1 MLYAFELSGEHDSL
15 PVMEAYACM
24 EMARLDFKEQEI
36 LDQCLVVD
44 INGTANEIEPRLLYV
59 AQRLAM
65 SHHIVRVAGMCD
77 TSAETILKMA
87 EEIDY
92 SNHITTGQTFVV
104 RARKIKHYCDFERE
118 LIEGHVGG
126 RIFRKGFRANLKAP
140 DVKFRLILGEKC
152 VFGPIVASVD
162 RSAYEERLPHKK
174 PFFYPGVLM
183 PRVARALVNISRV
196 KADEVLF
203 DPFCG
208 TAGILVEGAMIGA
221 HVIGIEVRSMIASG
235 AQMNLHLFGGHYNII
250 TGDACMVPLK
260 NECVDAIVTDPPY
273 GRSAAIRAESL
284 NHLYA
289 DSFREMYRLLRKGK
303 LAVVVSEME
312 ITKFAEDAGFKII
325 DEYSQRVHRSLT
337 RRITLLRKNR

>member
-15 PVMEAYACM
+15 PIMEAYACM
-24 EMARLDFKEQEI
+24 EIEGLDFKEQEI

-44 INGTANEIEPRLLYV
+44 INGTVDEIEPRLLHV
-59 AQRLAM
+59 AKRLAM
-65 SHHIVRVAGMCD
+65 SHHIVRVAGMCE
-77 TSAETILKMA
+77 TSPDTILKMA
-87 EEIDY
+87 EDIDY
-92 SNHITTGQTFVV
+92 SNHIATGQTFVV
-104 RARKIKHYCDFERE
+104 RARKIKHYCEFERE
-118 LIEGHVGG
+118 FIEGYVGG
-126 RIFRKGFRANLKAP
+126 RIFRKGFRANLKTP
-140 DVKFRLILGEKC
+140 DVQFRLILGEKC
-152 VFGPIVASVD
+152 VFGPIVISVD

-235 AQMNLHLFGGHYNII
+235 AQMNLNEFGGHYNII

-260 NECVDAIVTDPPY
+260 DECVDAIVTDPPY

-289 DSFREMYRLLRKGK
+289 GSFREMYRLLREGK
-303 LAVVVSEME
+303 LAVVVSEID
-312 ITKFAEDAGFKII
+312 ITEFAKAAGFRII

-337 RRITLLRKNR
+337 RRITLLQKDR